1 MATTTPAPTQAP
13 RGWRT
18 QRGRTR
24 WPDDRLVSATRSGDA
39 EAFEVIYD
47 RYARPILGFCRHMLG
62 SAADA
67 EDAVQEI
74 FASAYRALQG
84 EGRRIELRPWLY
96 AIARNR
102 CLSVLR
108 ARRESDVLEEDV
120 GGNGESLPEIVQRR
134 EDLRS
139 LVDDVRRL
147 PEDQRAALLL
157 AELADM
163 PHEQLAE
170 VIGCRKE
177 KVKAL
182 VFQARSTLLADR
194 EAREVICRDVRMA
207 IAADGRPPTRGPLKR
222 HLRVCPVCSE
232 YAGAVRGQR
241 AALALALPVV
251 PSAAL
256 KARTLAAALGGGG
269 APAAAT
275 AGTAAGGAAFGGLG
289 QGVLVK
295 ALAALAVA
303 GSAGAG
309 AAAIATHS
317 HRDHRATASPAVSH
331 AASPARAIVSATPAA
346 AAPASLQATLTRHH
360 RARQHARHSAA
371 SPVPPTQ
378 ASGAQPLVSQAAA
391 HGVSQGAKH
400 AGFALGRGTS
410 GAPSRSRSGGHA
422 PKAPAVRHSHSRGG
436 GTSGSHRTTHRSRP
450 VSNSHGSG
458 SGTAAPS
465 HANPGNHSSSSS
477 GTTTTVTHLSSRTTA
492 TSTTALPSTGAA
504 IGKAG

>member
-1 MATTTPAPTQAP
+1 M
-13 RGWRT
+13 
-18 QRGRTR
+18 
-24 WPDDRLVSATRSGDA
+24 
-39 EAFEVIYD
+39 
-47 RYARPILGFCRHMLG
+47 
-62 SAADA
+62 
-67 EDAVQEI
+67 QEI
-74 FASAYRALQG
+74 FASAYRALQS
-84 EGRRIELRPWLY
+84 EERRIELRPWLY

-207 IAADGRPPTRGPLKR
+207 IAADGRPPTRGPMKR

-232 YAGAVRGQR
+232 FASAVRGQR
-241 AALALALPVV
+241 AALALVLPVV
-251 PSAAL
+251 PTAAL
-256 KARTLAAALGGGG
+256 KARTLAAALSGGG

-289 QGVLVK
+289 QGGLVK
-295 ALAALAVA
+295 ALAALAIA

-309 AAAIATHS
+309 AAAIATHA
-317 HRDHRATASPAVSH
+317 HRHHHNAAASPAVSH
-331 AASPARAIVSATPAA
+331 AAAPARAIVSATPAA
-346 AAPASLQATLTRHH
+346 TAPASPPATVTRHH
-360 RARQHARHSAA
+360 RARHHAA
-371 SPVPPTQ
+371 SRVPRTQ
-378 ASGAQPLVSQAAA
+378 ASGVSPLVSPAAA
-391 HGVSQGAKH
+391 QGGLHGAKQL
-400 AGFALGRGTS
+400 GFSTGRGNS
-410 GAPSRSRSGGHA
+410 GAPSRSHAGGHA
-422 PKAPAVRHSHSRGG
+422 RKAPAVRHSHARGGG

-465 HANPGNHSSSSS
+465 HPNSGTHSSSSG
-477 GTTTTVTHLSSRTTA
+477 GTTNSVTHLNGRTSA
-492 TSTTALPSTGAA
+492 ASTTALPVTGAA
-504 IGKAG
+504 TGKAG